1 MDNLAYI
8 PIGTSSRRL
17 FNRNYL
23 SLMSVKL
30 RDAAQSA
37 TTQQAVERVLRERHS
52 IAATALPDF
61 RVSSPGAMIARVANV
76 DTTLRK
82 ALLWVGVLALVIGGA
97 MIANLMFAATSSR
110 RREIAIR
117 RAVGATRAD
126 ILRQIWFEAVLVALV
141 AAIVG
146 EVIGLA
152 AIALGARMMGFS
164 LAPSWPVAGAAIAA
178 SVAIGMVAGF
188 LPARR
193 AAALHPSVALRES

>member
-1 MDNLAYI
+1 
-8 PIGTSSRRL
+8 
-17 FNRNYL
+17 
-23 SLMSVKL
+23 
-30 RDAAQSA
+30 
-37 TTQQAVERVLRERHS
+37 
-52 IAATALPDF
+52 
-61 RVSSPGAMIARVANV
+61 MIARVANV